1 MAAVRQTGTSISR
14 RSALAGCN
22 SLITVIRGSVSSLLP
37 SPPISSHLL
46 PSSSLRKHWDQ
57 PPGWMQGK
65 PLPTPLGLSS
75 PWTSSSWKVKYI
87 EDYTQE
93 LSPHTLPPHTRHV
106 STSVPQ
112 KTHSHQASLCLPHKP
127 GQLILVFTSA
137 YNKGLF
143 ITDTLSTSPPSERRM
158 THCSKVFTKLDKDR
172 DSRIN
177 SNVSSYISHHLK
189 WPHARLIS
197 CCVLYSTYAGT
208 GCGYHRR
215 SPPLHHS

>member
-1 MAAVRQTGTSISR
+1 
-14 RSALAGCN
+14 
-22 SLITVIRGSVSSLLP
+22 
-37 SPPISSHLL
+37 
-46 PSSSLRKHWDQ
+46 
-57 PPGWMQGK
+57 MQGK

-112 KTHSHQASLCLPHKP
+112 KPHSHQASLCLPHKS